1 VTLCVPGIPFRGRV
15 CAAVTTALKSA
26 RLAVTIW
33 QSAPV
38 PAGVA

>member
-1 VTLCVPGIPFRGRV
+1 VS
-15 CAAVTTALKSA
+15 TALKSA

-38 PAGVA
+38 PAGAA